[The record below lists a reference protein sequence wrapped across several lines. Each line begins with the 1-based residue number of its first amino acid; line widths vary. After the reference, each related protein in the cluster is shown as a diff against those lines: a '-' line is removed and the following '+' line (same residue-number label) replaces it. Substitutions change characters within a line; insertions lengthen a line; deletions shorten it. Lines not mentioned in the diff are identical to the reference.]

1 MNLGKEP
8 ARWTTGLGSPWL
20 GSHATW
26 MDQRKAKGQCQ
37 LPGLLGGSSIAL
49 APTLGHL
56 ARADSRCYPRGLA
69 ILARWFQLVALE
81 PGSRPPLSPANL
93 VGRVDAVTSLPIRHT
108 SGDSVSR

>member
-20 GSHATW
+20 GSHTTRT
-26 MDQRKAKGQCQ
+26 DQRKAKGQCQ

-56 ARADSRCYPRGLA
+56 AGVGSPRGLA
-69 ILARWFQLVALE
+69 ILGRWFQLAALE

-93 VGRVDAVTSLPIRHT
+93 VGRVDGVTSLPIRHT

>member
-8 ARWTTGLGSPWL
+8 ARWATGFRSPWL

-26 MDQRKAKGQCQ
+26 MGQRKAKGQCQ

-49 APTLGHL
+49 APTVGHL
-56 ARADSRCYPRGLA
+56 ACSRRYPRGLA
-69 ILARWFQLVALE
+69 IFARWFQLVALE

-93 VGRVDAVTSLPIRHT
+93 VGRVDAVTSLPMRHT